1 MLQAENHPGNPFY
14 QIYTLDLL
22 SGESKLISS
31 GIGKS
36 TLCMGFT
43 LQEIRFYLLLLTF
56 DPNAK
61 DKQKE
66 EFQQR
71 LSGTA
76 KQNTAGIMIHISDLF
91 LKNRDDSSTIR
102 LTSTFGYDAECAFY
116 SVRR

>member
-1 MLQAENHPGNPFY
+1 MCMDSPCRK
-14 QIYTLDLL
+14 
-22 SGESKLISS
+22 SGFIA
-31 GIGKS
+31 S
-36 TLCMGFT
+36 THL
-43 LQEIRFYLLLLTF
+43 

-76 KQNTAGIMIHISDLF
+76 KKYSWDYDPHYDLF

-102 LTSTFGYDAECAFY
+102 LTSTFGYDAECAFSPLGDKIVFTSNRHLY
-116 SVRR
+116 ANMGVSSGSDIKSLSGSMKYT